1 MHRDSLWKVMLA
13 VVCLLLFAA
22 IGVAHVVK
30 PDYFLKR
37 SGMRRGG
44 EMLTEWNRLQ
54 FQIAGAIF
62 AAMSVYGLYVLLSD
76 YFSR

>member
-1 MHRDSLWKVMLA
+1 MHKDSLWKVMLA

-30 PDYFLKR
+30 PDYFIKR
-37 SGMRRGG
+37 SGIRKGG

-54 FQIAGAIF
+54 FQIGGAIF
-62 AAMSVYGLYVLLSD
+62 VAMAVYALYDVLAGFLS
-76 YFSR
+76 R